1 MEEEKKRKKKKNNK
15 KMKKREKVVTSHKTK
30 RKSPSIQLS
39 YSPIESFKVFYNNYY
54 NIYRCLLYYQIQ
66 LLILNHL
73 MKYILYMLYIYVYSM
88 N

>member
-73 MKYILYMLYIYVYSM
+73 MKYILYMLYIYIYM
-88 N
+88 